1 MLDLTHFLT
10 HIWHNKDMKK
20 FLISIIFLSSCTE
33 ANFPN
38 NVSPFDNQEKLLK
51 ECIDDMLCGEYSY
64 ETGMGETGDVKLFKY
79 KDAYFL
85 HYTRDDKIEYAGI
98 GVLSGNY
105 FAVTYIYGGFSDV
118 GTTHYEIKNGDL
130 YGFWTCVNCDGRV
143 ISENLYKKY

>member
-1 MLDLTHFLT
+1 
-10 HIWHNKDMKK
+10 MKK

-98 GVLSGNY
+98 GVLNGNY
-105 FAVTYIYGGFSDV
+105 FATFILEGN
-118 GTTHYEIKNGDL
+118 IK
-130 YGFWTCVNCDGRV
+130 R
-143 ISENLYKKY
+143 I

>member
-1 MLDLTHFLT
+1 
-10 HIWHNKDMKK
+10 MKK

-105 FAVTYIYGGFSDV
+105 LAVTYIYGGFSDV
-118 GTTHYEIKNGDL
+118 GTTHYEIKNGNL
-130 YGFWTCVNCDGRV
+130 FGFWTCVNCDGRV